1 MPQMNCHEPL
11 KTLLAANPLPPFR
24 SSVSVIA
31 RLRLLVAVLEM
42 AFYQVNSLWIGAVAA
57 RERLVGVLPD
67 FIVSCHKIFNPRL
80 GMGNDRA
87 NLDPAGRT
95 T

>member
-1 MPQMNCHEPL
+1 MPLLNCHKPS
-11 KTLLAANPLPPFR
+11 KTFAAENHLPPFR

-31 RLRLLVAVLEM
+31 RPRLLVAVLEM
-42 AFYQVNSLWIGAVAA
+42 AFYQVISLWIGAVVA